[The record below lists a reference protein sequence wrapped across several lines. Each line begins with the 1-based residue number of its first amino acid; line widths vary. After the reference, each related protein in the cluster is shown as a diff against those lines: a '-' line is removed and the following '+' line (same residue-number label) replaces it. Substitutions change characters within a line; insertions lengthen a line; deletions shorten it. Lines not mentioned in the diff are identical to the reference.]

1 MVDPGG
7 KLSFFLD
14 IHVRIDVRIAISI
27 SVGPVNFRRGKQ
39 VHLQDLT

>member
-7 KLSFFLD
+7 KFSFFLD

-27 SVGPVNFRRGKQ
+27 SVGPMNTKGGKQ